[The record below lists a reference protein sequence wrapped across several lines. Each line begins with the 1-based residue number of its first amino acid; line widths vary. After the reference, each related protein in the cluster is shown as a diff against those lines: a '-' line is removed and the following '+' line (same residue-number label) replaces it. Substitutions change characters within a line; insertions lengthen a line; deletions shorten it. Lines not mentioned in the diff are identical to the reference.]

1 MSRRIDGPEKLSP
14 GEVARMFGVDP
25 KTVVRWAQIGKL
37 RSTRTL
43 GITGAGHRRFYR
55 AEVEALIAGK
65 PLTSGQ
71 MDALERGESL

>member
-1 MSRRIDGPEKLSP
+1 MTRRIEGPEKLSP

-55 AEVEALIAGK
+55 AEVEALMNGT
-65 PLTSGQ
+65 PLTPGQ
-71 MDALERGESL
+71 LDALMRGEMP